1 MVGKRK
7 LMILNNETICAIATR
22 AGGALSVI
30 RVSGTQAIAC
40 VDRIFKS
47 ASGRKLNECVANTLH
62 YGTVYAMPHHPVEM
76 QQENI
81 DATKAIDEVVAALWR
96 APHSYTGEDVVEISC
111 HGSEYIARNIIQ
123 ALIDAGCRQAGPGE
137 FTMRAYLNGK
147 MDLSQAEAVA
157 DLIAA
162 NNKASHDLAVSQLKG
177 HFSSELQNL
186 RQQLL
191 KLTSL
196 LELELDFSDHED
208 LEFADRSEIKS
219 LSETIYEKLK
229 RLSDSFQTGQALK
242 QGIPV
247 AIVGK
252 TNVGKSTLLNVLL
265 NEDKAIVSDI
275 DGTTRDSIDGTAV
288 IGGVTFRFVDTAG
301 IRTTDDAIER
311 IGIERA
317 YQQIERAAIIVWM
330 IDEKPTQEDAKLIME
345 HAAGKPVIVVH
356 NKADLSSDKFMDDEL
371 PISAKENKNI
381 SALKDKIYEFANIPE
396 IDENTI
402 IVTSARHYEAL
413 RSAVAD
419 LQRVLTGLSIGLPS
433 DLLAEDLR
441 LCLADLANI
450 TGGQITT
457 QETLNNI
464 FKNFCIGK

>member
-1 MVGKRK
+1 MNTF
-7 LMILNNETICAIATR
+7 IHDTICAIATR

-30 RVSGTQAIAC
+30 RVSGANAVAYT
-40 VDRIFKS
+40 DRIFQS
-47 ASGRKLNECVANTLH
+47 ASGKRLAESKANTLH
-62 YGTVYAMPHHPVEM
+62 YGTLHTLA
-76 QQENI
+76 
-81 DATKAIDEVVAALWR
+81 DASGAREAIDDVVVSLWR
-96 APHSYTGEDVVEISC
+96 APHSYTGDDVVEISC
-111 HGSEYIARNIIQ
+111 HGSQYIAQNIIQ
-123 ALIDAGCRQAGPGE
+123 ALIACGCRQAEPGE
-137 FTMRAYLNGK
+137 YTMRAYLNGK

-177 HFSSELQNL
+177 HFSSELQRL

-208 LEFADRSEIKS
+208 LEFADRSEIND
-219 LSETIYEKLK
+219 LSTEIFEKL
-229 RLSDSFQTGQALK
+229 RTLCESFKTGQALK

-252 TNVGKSTLLNVLL
+252 TNVGKSTLLNQLL

-275 DGTTRDSIDGTAV
+275 DGTTRDIIDGVAS
-288 IGGVTFRFVDTAG
+288 INGVTFRFVDTAG
-301 IRTTDDAIER
+301 IRTTDDAIEK

-317 YQQIERAAIIVWM
+317 YEQIAKAAIVVWM
-330 IDEKPTQEDAKLIME
+330 IDGKPTQADRDDMARRTE
-345 HAAGKPVIVVH
+345 GKPLIVVH
-356 NKADLSSDKFMDDEL
+356 NKADLSAETFVDNEVA
-371 PISAKENKNI
+371 ISAKRNENI
-381 SALKDKIYEFANIPE
+381 QLLKEKIMEAANIPE

-402 IVTSARHYEAL
+402 MVTNTRHFEAL
-413 RSAVAD
+413 HKAMTD
-419 LQRVLTGLSIGLPS
+419 LQRVIDGLASGLPS

-441 LCLADLANI
+441 LCQEDLADI
-450 TGGQITT
+450 TGGQITS

-464 FKNFCIGK
+464 FQHFCIGK

>member
-1 MVGKRK
+1 MNTF
-7 LMILNNETICAIATR
+7 IHDTICAIATR

-30 RVSGTQAIAC
+30 RVSGANAVAYT
-40 VDRIFKS
+40 DRIFQL
-47 ASGRKLNECVANTLH
+47 ASGKRLAESKANTLH
-62 YGTVYAMPHHPVEM
+62 YGTLHTLA
-76 QQENI
+76 
-81 DATKAIDEVVAALWR
+81 DASGACEAIDDVVVSLWR
-96 APHSYTGEDVVEISC
+96 APHSYTGDDVVEISC
-111 HGSEYIARNIIQ
+111 HGSQYIAQNIIQ
-123 ALIDAGCRQAGPGE
+123 ALIACGCRQAEPGE
-137 FTMRAYLNGK
+137 YTMRAYLNGK

-177 HFSSELQNL
+177 HFSSELQRL

-208 LEFADRSEIKS
+208 LEFADRSEIND
-219 LSETIYEKLK
+219 LSTEIFEKL
-229 RLSDSFQTGQALK
+229 RTLCESFKTGQALK

-252 TNVGKSTLLNVLL
+252 TNVGKSTLLNQLL

-275 DGTTRDSIDGTAV
+275 DGTTRDIIDGVAS
-288 IGGVTFRFVDTAG
+288 INGVTFRFVDTAG
-301 IRTTDDAIER
+301 IRTTDDAIEK

-317 YQQIERAAIIVWM
+317 YEQIAKAAIVVWM
-330 IDEKPTQEDAKLIME
+330 IDGKPTQADRDDMARRTE
-345 HAAGKPVIVVH
+345 GKPLIVVH
-356 NKADLSSDKFMDDEL
+356 NKADLSAETFVDNEVA
-371 PISAKENKNI
+371 ISAKRNENI
-381 SALKDKIYEFANIPE
+381 QLLKEKIMEAANIPE

-402 IVTSARHYEAL
+402 MVTNTRHFEAL
-413 RSAVAD
+413 HKAMTD
-419 LQRVLTGLSIGLPS
+419 LQRVIDGLASGLPS

-441 LCLADLANI
+441 LCLEDLADI
-450 TGGQITT
+450 TGGQITS

-464 FKNFCIGK
+464 FQHFCIGK

>member
-1 MVGKRK
+1 MNTF
-7 LMILNNETICAIATR
+7 IHDTICAIATR

-30 RVSGTQAIAC
+30 RVSGANAVAYT
-40 VDRIFKS
+40 DRIFQS
-47 ASGRKLNECVANTLH
+47 ASGKRLAESKANTLH
-62 YGTVYAMPHHPVEM
+62 YGTLHTLA
-76 QQENI
+76 
-81 DATKAIDEVVAALWR
+81 DASGAREAIDDVVVSLWR
-96 APHSYTGEDVVEISC
+96 APHSYTGDDVVEISC
-111 HGSEYIARNIIQ
+111 HGSQYIAQNIIQ
-123 ALIDAGCRQAGPGE
+123 ALIACGCRQAEPGE
-137 FTMRAYLNGK
+137 YTMRAYLNGK

-177 HFSSELQNL
+177 HFSSKLQRL

-208 LEFADRSEIKS
+208 LEFADRSEIND
-219 LSETIYEKLK
+219 LSTEIFEKL
-229 RLSDSFQTGQALK
+229 RTLCESFKTGQALK

-252 TNVGKSTLLNVLL
+252 TNVGKSTLLNQLL

-275 DGTTRDSIDGTAV
+275 DGTTRDIIDGMAS
-288 IGGVTFRFVDTAG
+288 INGVTFRFVDTAG
-301 IRTTDDAIER
+301 IRTTDDAIEK

-317 YQQIERAAIIVWM
+317 YEQIAKAAIVVWM
-330 IDEKPTQEDAKLIME
+330 IDGKPTQADRDDMARRTE
-345 HAAGKPVIVVH
+345 GKPLIVVH
-356 NKADLSSDKFMDDEL
+356 NKADLSAEMFVDNEVA
-371 PISAKENKNI
+371 ISAKRNENI
-381 SALKDKIYEFANIPE
+381 QLLKEKIMEAANIPE

-402 IVTSARHYEAL
+402 MVTNMRHFEAL
-413 RSAVAD
+413 HKAMTD
-419 LQRVLTGLSIGLPS
+419 LQRVIDGLASGLPS

-441 LCLADLANI
+441 LCLEDLADI
-450 TGGQITT
+450 TGGQITS

-464 FKNFCIGK
+464 FQHFCVGK

>member
-1 MVGKRK
+1 MNTF
-7 LMILNNETICAIATR
+7 IHDTICAIATR

-30 RVSGTQAIAC
+30 RVSGANAVAYT
-40 VDRIFKS
+40 DRIFQS
-47 ASGRKLNECVANTLH
+47 ASGKRLAESKANTLH
-62 YGTVYAMPHHPVEM
+62 YGTLHTLA
-76 QQENI
+76 
-81 DATKAIDEVVAALWR
+81 DASGAREAIDDVVVSLWR
-96 APHSYTGEDVVEISC
+96 APHSYTGDDVVEISC
-111 HGSEYIARNIIQ
+111 HGSQYIAQNIIQ
-123 ALIDAGCRQAGPGE
+123 ALIACGCRQAEPGE
-137 FTMRAYLNGK
+137 YTMRAYLNGK

-177 HFSSELQNL
+177 HFSSALQRL

-208 LEFADRSEIKS
+208 LEFADRSEIND
-219 LSETIYEKLK
+219 LSTEIFEKL
-229 RLSDSFQTGQALK
+229 RTLCESFKTGQALK

-252 TNVGKSTLLNVLL
+252 TNVGKSTLLNQLL

-275 DGTTRDSIDGTAV
+275 DGTTRDIIDGMAS
-288 IGGVTFRFVDTAG
+288 INGVTFRFVDTAG
-301 IRTTDDAIER
+301 IRTTDDAIEK

-317 YQQIERAAIIVWM
+317 YEQIAKAAIVVWM
-330 IDEKPTQEDAKLIME
+330 IDGKPTQADRDDMTRRTE
-345 HAAGKPVIVVH
+345 GKPLIVVH
-356 NKADLSSDKFMDDEL
+356 NKADLSAETFVDNEVA
-371 PISAKENKNI
+371 ISAKRNENI
-381 SALKDKIYEFANIPE
+381 QLLKEKIMEAANIPE

-402 IVTSARHYEAL
+402 MVTNMRHFEAL
-413 RSAVAD
+413 HKAMTD
-419 LQRVLTGLSIGLPS
+419 LQRVIDGLASGLPS

-441 LCLADLANI
+441 LCLEDLADI
-450 TGGQITT
+450 TGGQITS

-464 FKNFCIGK
+464 FQHFCVGK

>member
-1 MVGKRK
+1 MNTF
-7 LMILNNETICAIATR
+7 IHDTICAIATR

-30 RVSGTQAIAC
+30 RVSGANAVAYT
-40 VDRIFKS
+40 DRIFQS
-47 ASGRKLNECVANTLH
+47 ASGKRLAESKANTLH
-62 YGTVYAMPHHPVEM
+62 YGTLHTLA
-76 QQENI
+76 
-81 DATKAIDEVVAALWR
+81 DASGAREAIDDVVVSLWR
-96 APHSYTGEDVVEISC
+96 APHSYTGDDVVEISC
-111 HGSEYIARNIIQ
+111 HGSQYIAQNIIQ
-123 ALIDAGCRQAGPGE
+123 ALIACGCRQAEPGE
-137 FTMRAYLNGK
+137 YTMRAYLNGK

-177 HFSSELQNL
+177 HFSSELQRL

-208 LEFADRSEIKS
+208 LEFADRSEIND
-219 LSETIYEKLK
+219 LSTEIFEKL
-229 RLSDSFQTGQALK
+229 RTLCESFKTGQALK

-252 TNVGKSTLLNVLL
+252 TNVGKSTLLNQLL

-275 DGTTRDSIDGTAV
+275 DGTTRDIIDGMAS
-288 IGGVTFRFVDTAG
+288 INGVTFRFVDTAG
-301 IRTTDDAIER
+301 IRTTDDAIEK

-317 YQQIERAAIIVWM
+317 YEQIAKAAIVVWM
-330 IDEKPTQEDAKLIME
+330 IDGKPTQADRDDMARRTE
-345 HAAGKPVIVVH
+345 GKPLIVVH
-356 NKADLSSDKFMDDEL
+356 NKADLSAETFVDNEVA
-371 PISAKENKNI
+371 ISAKRNENI
-381 SALKDKIYEFANIPE
+381 QLLKEKIMEAANIPE

-402 IVTSARHYEAL
+402 MVTNMRHFEAL
-413 RSAVAD
+413 HKAMTD
-419 LQRVLTGLSIGLPS
+419 LQRVIDGLASGLPS

-441 LCLADLANI
+441 LCLEDLADI
-450 TGGQITT
+450 TGGQITS

-464 FKNFCIGK
+464 FQHFCVGK